1 MISPEFNGTPS
12 TEEYRAYLALLLREV
27 FIGTAETVP
36 LYHAAGRILAQDVTA
51 RMDVPSFDNSQ
62 MDGYAL
68 TAEAAGREDRIFTV
82 GREIPAGRPLQ
93 RSRSSDDLTYPIM
106 TGAPMPKGY
115 DAVIPVEQS
124 ERIEYPDL
132 PESFGRPSEKVKL
145 APGKPGQFVRRR
157 GEDVVTGQ
165 VLARAG
171 ERVTPALLGALAS
184 QGYARLTVAAGPR
197 VLVCTGGDEILSGVE
212 EDGSATTQELGQ
224 GQIFDANGPMLTAML
239 REDGAEVRRIAI
251 GDDPIELL
259 HRLTAEYESFKPD
272 IIITSGGISH
282 GKYEVVHNAIAKAHE
297 ADILV
302 PVSWFGHVSQ
312 QPGGPQG
319 VNVLAFKGHR
329 VPMISFPGN
338 PVSTLISYALILRP
352 YLRAGGPYGV
362 PHAVASEQATLN
374 NAPQGVLVTDT
385 PLTAPATKRQFLRG
399 TLAMVEVEPGT
410 YRVELYPD
418 ILSGSHLLHRAAQ
431 ADVLIELAPG
441 TTYTGGEAVHYHRI
455 RLTDN

>member
-1 MISPEFNGTPS
+1 MIAPEFTGTPN

-36 LYHAAGRILAQDVTA
+36 LDHAAGRILAQDVTA

-68 TAEAAGREDRIFTV
+68 TAAAVDREDRIFTV

-93 RSRSSDDLTYPIM
+93 RSRASDDLTYPIM
-106 TGAPMPKGY
+106 TGAPIPKGY

-132 PESFGRPSEKVKL
+132 PESFGRPSEKIKL
-145 APGKPGQFVRRR
+145 ATGRVGQFVRRR

-171 ERVTPALLGALAS
+171 DAFLDDLA
-184 QGYARLTVAAGPR
+184 
-197 VLVCTGGDEILSGVE
+197 
-212 EDGSATTQELGQ
+212 Q
-224 GQIFDANGPMLTAML
+224 GQIFDANGPMLSAML
-239 REDGAEVRRIAI
+239 REDGATVRRIGI
-251 GDDPIELL
+251 GDDPVELL
-259 HRLTAEYESFKPD
+259 YRLAAEYESFKPD

-282 GKYEVVHNAIAKAHE
+282 GKYEVVRNAIAKAHE

-319 VNVLAFKGHR
+319 VNVLDFKGHR

-362 PHAVASEQATLN
+362 PHAVASEQATLD
-374 NAPQGVLVTDT
+374 NAPRGVLVTDT
-385 PLTAPATKRQFLRG
+385 PLTAPPAKRQFLRG
-399 TLAMVEVEPGT
+399 TLAMVETEPGT

-418 ILSGSHLLHRAAQ
+418 VLSGSHLLHRAAQ
-431 ADVLIELAPG
+431 ADVLIELSPG
-441 TTYTGGEAVHYHRI
+441 ATYTGGEAVPYHRI
-455 RLTDN
+455 RLTDD

>member
-68 TAEAAGREDRIFTV
+68 TAEAAEREDRIFTV

-165 VLARAG
+165 VLARA
-171 ERVTPALLGALAS
+171 R
-184 QGYARLTVAAGPR
+184 
-197 VLVCTGGDEILSGVE
+197 
-212 EDGSATTQELGQ
+212 
-224 GQIFDANGPMLTAML
+224 
-239 REDGAEVRRIAI
+239 
-251 GDDPIELL
+251 
-259 HRLTAEYESFKPD
+259 
-272 IIITSGGISH
+272 
-282 GKYEVVHNAIAKAHE
+282 
-297 ADILV
+297 
-302 PVSWFGHVSQ
+302 
-312 QPGGPQG
+312 
-319 VNVLAFKGHR
+319 
-329 VPMISFPGN
+329 
-338 PVSTLISYALILRP
+338 
-352 YLRAGGPYGV
+352 
-362 PHAVASEQATLN
+362 
-374 NAPQGVLVTDT
+374 
-385 PLTAPATKRQFLRG
+385 
-399 TLAMVEVEPGT
+399 
-410 YRVELYPD
+410 
-418 ILSGSHLLHRAAQ
+418 
-431 ADVLIELAPG
+431 
-441 TTYTGGEAVHYHRI
+441 
-455 RLTDN
+455 

>member
-1 MISPEFNGTPS
+1 MIAPEFNGTPN

-36 LYHAAGRILAQDVTA
+36 LDHAAGRILAQDVTA
-51 RMDVPSFDNSQ
+51 RIDVPSFDNSQ

-68 TAEAAGREDRIFTV
+68 TAAAVDREDRIFTV

-93 RSRSSDDLTYPIM
+93 RSRASDDLTYPIM
-106 TGAPMPKGY
+106 TGAPIPKGY
-115 DAVIPVEQS
+115 EAVIPVEQS

-132 PESFGRPSEKVKL
+132 PESFGRPSEKIKL
-145 APGKPGQFVRRR
+145 ATGRVGQFVRRR

-197 VLVCTGGDEILSGVE
+197 VLVCTGGDEIRSGTAG
-212 EDGSATTQELGQ
+212 EDNASLDDLAQ
-224 GQIFDANGPMLTAML
+224 GQIFDANGPMLSAML
-239 REDGAEVRRIAI
+239 REDGATVRRIGI
-251 GDDPIELL
+251 GDDPVELL
-259 HRLTAEYESFKPD
+259 YRLAAEYESFKPD

-282 GKYEVVHNAIAKAHE
+282 GKYEVVRNAVAKAPE

-319 VNVLAFKGHR
+319 VNVLDFKGHR

-352 YLRAGGPYGV
+352 YLRAGGPYG
-362 PHAVASEQATLN
+362 QATLD
-374 NAPQGVLVTDT
+374 NAPRGVLVTDT
-385 PLTAPATKRQFLRG
+385 PLTAPPAKRQFLRG
-399 TLAMVEVEPGT
+399 TLAMVETEPGT

-418 ILSGSHLLHRAAQ
+418 VLSGSHLLHRAAQ
-431 ADVLIELAPG
+431 ADVLIELSPG
-441 TTYTGGEAVHYHRI
+441 ATYTGGEAVPYHRI
-455 RLTDN
+455 RLTDD